1 MTRWNIASIFFIGEE
16 GKFRIIDF
24 DPGRVNVITG
34 ASGTGKSA
42 IIKALDYCLGSS
54 KCQLPVYVRRRC
66 VAVGVKWVKGE
77 DEMIS
82 CRQVPFVGKATNAC
96 MFVTT
101 GRNLR
106 VPRNVEQFEGRGTVE
121 ASKARLGQAF
131 GIDGTLKAEA
141 ATHESESRDRP
152 SVRQFTPY
160 VFVTKEVIDSETVLL
175 HGLDDNRKAPL
186 IISTMP
192 YFLGVVAETT
202 VAAER
207 RLRQARRALEIDI
220 SREEARL
227 TKDSLVK
234 QRSRVLLS
242 EAQQLGLVEAPPD
255 TADEVLL
262 LGMLRRAISPSTHAR
277 QYPGADQLDSLQERR
292 QTTLKELNLTKRK
305 LRAMTVTAQESQDYE
320 SAVTSQREKLR
331 IAEHLHLLDAPTTC
345 PICESHTETGARF
358 SLAIKRS
365 LDTIRFETSAV
376 GSLRPQISAAI
387 EQLSER
393 AEQLSGLL
401 REIDAGIASTLN
413 QIAEAKRFT
422 DLAQMHAY
430 FRGKASYFLETIDDQ
445 LHRPAKDLTKQQ
457 AEIAELEALVDVDNR
472 RIRMRRAEESV
483 SRFASEAFSKLPKV
497 EPCVDA
503 ELVFSAREPRVNL
516 IEAGHEGA
524 VLSMADLGSDQNWL
538 AVHIALAFGLQR
550 HFEKERRPVPGVI
563 VMDQLS
569 RPYFPNQREDMHG
582 SDDEDNDD
590 GEELDLSANDERP
603 DEISIGSDDDDYL
616 AMRQH
621 IDFLFEEVAARSDL
635 QVLLLEHAYFPQ
647 DQRYVAA
654 TKERWTRASGK
665 GLIPRDWKRRER

>member
-16 GKFRIIDF
+16 GTFRIIDL

-42 IIKALDYCLGSS
+42 VIKVLDYCLGSS

-66 VAVGVKWVKGE
+66 VAVGVKWIKGQ

-82 CRQVPFVGKATNAC
+82 CRQVPFVGKSPNAY

-101 GRNLR
+101 GRNLS
-106 VPRNVEQFEGRGTVE
+106 VPRSVEQFEGRGSIE

-131 GIDGTLKAEA
+131 GIDGPPRAESA
-141 ATHESESRDRP
+141 PHERESRDRP
-152 SVRQFTPY
+152 TVRQFTPY

-175 HGLDDNRKAPL
+175 HGLDDSRKAPL

-192 YFLGVVAETT
+192 YFLGVVTEST

-220 SREEARL
+220 SREEARR

-234 QRSRVLLS
+234 QRVRVLLS
-242 EAQQLGLVEAPPD
+242 EAQQLGLVEGPPD
-255 TADEVLL
+255 AADEALL
-262 LGMLRRAISPSTHAR
+262 LDTLRMAISPSAHAQ
-277 QYPGADQLDSLQERR
+277 QYPSADQLDNLQEQR
-292 QTTLKELNLTKRK
+292 QATLKELNQTKRK
-305 LRAMTVTAQESQDYE
+305 LRSMTVTAQESQDYE
-320 SAVTSQREKLR
+320 TAVTSQREKLR
-331 IAEHLHLLDAPTTC
+331 IAEHLHLLEAPTAC
-345 PICESHTETGARF
+345 PVCESHTETGARF
-358 SLAIKRS
+358 ALAIQRS
-365 LDTIRFETSAV
+365 LESIRFETSAI
-376 GSLRPQISAAI
+376 GHLRPQISAAI

-393 AEQLSGLL
+393 VEKLSGLL
-401 REIDAGIASTLN
+401 REIDASIASTLS
-413 QIAEAKRFT
+413 QIAEAKHFT

-445 LHRPAKDLTKQQ
+445 LHRTEKDLTQQQ
-457 AEIAELEALVDVDNR
+457 AEIAELEALVDADNR
-472 RIRMRRAEESV
+472 RIRMRLTEEAV

-503 ELVFSAREPRVNL
+503 ELVFSAREPQVNL
-516 IEAGHEGA
+516 IEAPEGT

-538 AVHIALAFGLQR
+538 AVHVALAFGLQR
-550 HFEKERRPVPGVI
+550 YFEKECRPVPGVI

-569 RPYFPNQREDMHG
+569 RPYFPNQREEMHD
-582 SDDEDNDD
+582 SDDEDTDD
-590 GEELDLSANDERP
+590 SDELDLSAEDDRP
-603 DEISIGSDDDDYL
+603 DEVSVGADDDDYL

-621 IDFLFEEVAARSDL
+621 IDFLFEEVAARSGL
-635 QVLLLEHAYFPQ
+635 QVLLLEHAYFPH